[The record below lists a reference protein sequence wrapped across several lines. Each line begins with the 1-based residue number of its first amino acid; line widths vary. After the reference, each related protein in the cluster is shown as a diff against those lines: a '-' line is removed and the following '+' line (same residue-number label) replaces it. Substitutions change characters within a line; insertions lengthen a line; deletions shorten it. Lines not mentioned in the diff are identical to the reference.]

1 MARSD
6 TDSSAENRP
15 LIEDIRL
22 LGRLLGDVVRECEGK
37 EGFDTVEQIRQ
48 LSVAVRLGQD
58 EADGRR
64 LDVLLKRL

>member
-37 EGFDTVEQIRQ
+37 EVFDTVEQIRQ

-58 EADGRR
+58 EAAGRR
-64 LDVLLKRL
+64 LDAG